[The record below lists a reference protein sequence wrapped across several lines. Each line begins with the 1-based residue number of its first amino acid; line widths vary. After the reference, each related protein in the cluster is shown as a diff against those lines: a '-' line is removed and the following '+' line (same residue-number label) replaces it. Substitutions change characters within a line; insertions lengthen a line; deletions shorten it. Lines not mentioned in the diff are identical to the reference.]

1 MFHKGVSMQTRMFDL
16 KRHALA
22 AGRNLMGKLDYAY
35 TTGRHFANVVDR
47 GYHMFKKIHSVVQPA
62 LTDQAPGLAKAA
74 KQVMGSYESTRKA
87 VMGADALGQRIAGA
101 VRKEMAY

>member
-1 MFHKGVSMQTRMFDL
+1 MQARMFDL

-22 AGRNLMGKLDYAY
+22 AGRSLMGKLEY
-35 TTGRHFANVVDR
+35 TYHTGRHVFNAVDR
-47 GYHMFKKIHSVVQPA
+47 GYNMFKKIHSALQPA
-62 LTDQAPGLAKAA
+62 LMDQAPGLAKAA
-74 KQVMGSYESTRKA
+74 KQAMGSYESTRKA

>member
-1 MFHKGVSMQTRMFDL
+1 MFHKGVSLQTRMFDL
-16 KRHALA
+16 KRHALM

-35 TTGRHFANVVDR
+35 HTGKHVLNAVDR
-47 GYHMFKKIHSVVQPA
+47 GYSMFKKIHSAVAPA

-87 VMGADALGQRIAGA
+87 VLGADALGQRIAGA

>member
-1 MFHKGVSMQTRMFDL
+1 MFDL

-22 AGRNLMGKLDYAY
+22 AGRNFMGKLDYAY
-35 TTGRHFANVVDR
+35 HTGKHVFNAVDR
-47 GYHMFKKIHSVVQPA
+47 GYHMFKKIHSAVQPA
-62 LTDQAPGLAKAA
+62 LLDTAPGLAKAA

-101 VRKEMAY
+101 VRKEMVY